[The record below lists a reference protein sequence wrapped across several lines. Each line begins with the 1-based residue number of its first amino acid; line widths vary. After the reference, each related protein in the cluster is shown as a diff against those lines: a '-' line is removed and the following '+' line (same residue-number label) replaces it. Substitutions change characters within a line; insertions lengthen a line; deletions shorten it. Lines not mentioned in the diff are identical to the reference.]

1 MINRVVL
8 MGRIATEIE
17 LKQTPNG
24 TSVIQFSVA
33 VERSYAKQGEEKQ
46 TDFIVCVAWQKT
58 AEFISKFFGKGRMIA
73 LEGKLRTRNFEDKN
87 GSKHYLTEVYVD
99 NVSFTGEAKQDSK
112 ANNTSVDIDGFE
124 EVLSEDDVPF

>member
-17 LKQTPNG
+17 LKKTPNG
-24 TSVIQFSVA
+24 TSVAQFSVA

-46 TDFIVCVAWQKT
+46 TDFIICVAWQKT

-73 LEGKLRTRNFEDKN
+73 LEGNLRTRNYEDKN
-87 GSKHYLTEVYVD
+87 GSKHYITEVYVD

-112 ANNTSVDIDGFE
+112 ANNTSVDIDDFD
-124 EVLSEDDVPF
+124 EVLSEDGVPF

>member
-17 LKQTPNG
+17 LKKTTNG
-24 TSVIQFSVA
+24 TSVTQFSVA
-33 VERSYAKQGEEKQ
+33 VERSYAKQGEKKQ

-73 LEGKLRTRNFEDKN
+73 LEGNLRTRTFEDKN
-87 GSKHYLTEVYVD
+87 GSRHYLTEVYVD

-112 ANNTSVDIDGFE
+112 ADNTSGEIDDFD
-124 EVLSEDDVPF
+124 EVLSEDGVPF

>member
-24 TSVIQFSVA
+24 TSVIQFSMA

-99 NVSFTGEAKQDSK
+99 NVSFAGEPKQDSK

-124 EVLSEDDVPF
+124 EVLSEDGVPF